1 MHYID
6 KNTGYTTHHAH
17 ESSLQQ
23 AEPVVKKQYLV
34 AIGLV
39 IVIAA
44 WMLIPRGDDNHNE
57 RYASSDID
65 RTVNAVADDG
75 PSSASSAADFTV
87 RATRSR
93 VDTYTQTVSVR
104 GRTQGFRL
112 VDIRAE
118 TAGRV
123 TATPA
128 DRGARVQKGDVLCEL
143 ALDSRETDLQEMLSR
158 QEQARLEYQ
167 GGQDLQQRELIS
179 RAALAQLKATYDSAI
194 AAVRRAELALER
206 TKIRAPFTGIVETR
220 AVEVGDYMDMGG
232 QCASLFD
239 DDPML
244 LVGQVPEQEV
254 NKLEIGTR
262 VTGITVTGER
272 LNGELTYL
280 ARAANDIS
288 RSYHIEVR
296 LEPQQTAI
304 RQGISTEILLD
315 ASQIRAHLV
324 PPSSV
329 TLDDAGLLGVK
340 TLNADNEVEFHR
352 VQIVGESTRIDQAGF
367 WVTGLP
373 NEIVLITV
381 GQELVFEGQI
391 VNANFEWSQL

>member
-1 MHYID
+1 M
-6 KNTGYTTHHAH
+6 
-17 ESSLQQ
+17 
-23 AEPVVKKQYLV
+23 KKQYLV

-39 IVIAA
+39 ILIAA
-44 WMLIPRGDDNHNE
+44 WMLVPRGDGDRDE
-57 RYASSDID
+57 RYASADLD
-65 RTVNAVADDG
+65 RTVSAIADDG
-75 PSSASSAADFTV
+75 SAVSSAADFTV

-104 GRTQGFRL
+104 GRTQAFRL

-123 TATPA
+123 IATPVA
-128 DRGARVQKGDVLCEL
+128 RGARVEKGDILCEI
-143 ALDSRETDLQEMLSR
+143 AVDARETDLQEAISR
-158 QEQARLEYQ
+158 QEQARLEFE
-167 GGQDLQQRELIS
+167 GGEDLFERELIS
-179 RAALAQLKATYDSAI
+179 RSALAQLRTTYDAAI

-206 TKIRAPFTGIVETR
+206 TRIRAPFTGIVETR

-244 LVGQVPEQEV
+244 LVGQVPEQDV
-254 NKLEIGTR
+254 NKLELGTR
-262 VTGITVTGER
+262 VTGIMVTGER
-272 LNGELTYL
+272 INGQLTYL
-280 ARAANDIS
+280 ARAADPVS
-288 RSYHIEVR
+288 RSYRIEVR
-296 LEPQQTAI
+296 LDPQQIPI

-315 ASQIRAHLV
+315 AAQIRAHLV

-329 TLDDAGLLGVK
+329 TLDDAGLMGVK
-340 TLNADNEVEFHR
+340 TLNSDNEVEFHR
-352 VQIVGESTRIDQAGF
+352 VQIVGESTRIDESGF

-373 NEIVLITV
+373 DEVVLITV

-391 VNANFEWSQL
+391 VNVNFDWSQL

>member
-1 MHYID
+1 M
-6 KNTGYTTHHAH
+6 
-17 ESSLQQ
+17 
-23 AEPVVKKQYLV
+23 KKQYLV

-44 WMLIPRGDDNHNE
+44 WMLIPRGDGDRDE
-57 RYASSDID
+57 RYASGDID
-65 RTVNAVADDG
+65 RTVAAIADDG
-75 PSSASSAADFTV
+75 SSAASSAADFTV
-87 RATRSR
+87 RAKRSR

-104 GRTQGFRL
+104 GRTQAFRL
-112 VDIRAE
+112 VDVRAE

-123 TATPA
+123 VGTPA
-128 DRGARVQKGDVLCEL
+128 ARGARVQEGDVLCEI
-143 ALDSRETDLQEMLSR
+143 AVDSRDTDLQEALSR

-167 GGQDLQQRELIS
+167 GGQDLFQRELIS
-179 RAALAQLKATYDSAI
+179 RSALAQLKTTYDAAI

-206 TKIRAPFTGIVETR
+206 TRIRAPFTGIVETR

-239 DDPML
+239 DNPML

-254 NKLEIGTR
+254 SKLDIGTR
-262 VTGITVTGER
+262 VTGIMVTGER
-272 LNGELTYL
+272 INGELTYL
-280 ARAANDIS
+280 ARAADPVS
-288 RSYHIEVR
+288 RSYRIEVR
-296 LEPQQTAI
+296 LDPQQKPL

-315 ASQIRAHLV
+315 AAQIRAHLV

-329 TLDDAGLLGVK
+329 TLDDSGLLGVK
-340 TLNADNEVEFHR
+340 TLNRDNEVEFHR
-352 VQIVGESTRIDQAGF
+352 VQIVGESTRIDESGF

-373 NEIVLITV
+373 DEVTLITV

-391 VNANFEWSQL
+391 VNANFDWSQL

>member
-1 MHYID
+1 M
-6 KNTGYTTHHAH
+6 
-17 ESSLQQ
+17 
-23 AEPVVKKQYLV
+23 KKQYLV

-44 WMLIPRGDDNHNE
+44 WMLIPRGDGDREE
-57 RYASSDID
+57 RYASADTD
-65 RTVNAVADDG
+65 RTVAAIADDG
-75 PSSASSAADFTV
+75 SSAVSSAADFTV
-87 RATRSR
+87 RAKRSR

-104 GRTQGFRL
+104 GRTQAFRL
-112 VDIRAE
+112 VDVRAE

-123 TATPA
+123 VGTPA
-128 DRGARVQKGDVLCEL
+128 ARGARVQEGDVLCEI
-143 ALDSRETDLQEMLSR
+143 AVDTRETDLQEALSR

-167 GGQDLQQRELIS
+167 GGEDLFQRELIS
-179 RAALAQLKATYDSAI
+179 RSALAQLRTTYDAAI
-194 AAVRRAELALER
+194 AAVRRAELTLER

-239 DDPML
+239 DNPML

-254 NKLEIGTR
+254 SKLDVGTR
-262 VTGITVTGER
+262 VTGIMVTGER
-272 LNGELTYL
+272 INGELTYL
-280 ARAANDIS
+280 ARAADPVS
-288 RSYHIEVR
+288 RSYRIEVR
-296 LEPQQTAI
+296 LDSQQKPI

-315 ASQIRAHLV
+315 AAQIRAHLV

-329 TLDDAGLLGVK
+329 TLDDSGLLGVK
-340 TLNADNEVEFHR
+340 TLNRDNEVEFHR
-352 VQIVGESTRIDQAGF
+352 VQIVGESTRIDESGF

-373 NEIVLITV
+373 DEVTLITV

-391 VNANFEWSQL
+391 VNANFDWSQL

>member
-1 MHYID
+1 
-6 KNTGYTTHHAH
+6 
-17 ESSLQQ
+17 
-23 AEPVVKKQYLV
+23 VKKQYLV

-39 IVIAA
+39 ILIAA
-44 WMLIPRGDDNHNE
+44 WMLVPRNDSDRDE
-57 RYASSDID
+57 RYASADID
-65 RTVNAVADDG
+65 RTVSAVTDDG
-75 PSSASSAADFTV
+75 SSAASSAADFTV

-104 GRTQGFRL
+104 GRTQAFRL

-123 TATPA
+123 VATPVA
-128 DRGARVQKGDVLCEL
+128 RGARVDKGDILCEI
-143 ALDSRETDLQEMLSR
+143 AVDTRETDLQEARSR
-158 QEQARLEYQ
+158 EEQARLEYQ
-167 GGQDLQQRELIS
+167 GGEDLFTRELIS
-179 RAALAQLKATYDSAI
+179 RSALAQLRTTYDAAI

-206 TKIRAPFTGIVETR
+206 TRIRAPFAGIVETR

-244 LVGQVPEQEV
+244 LVGQVPEQDV
-254 NKLEIGTR
+254 NKLALGAR
-262 VTGITVTGER
+262 VTGIMVTGER
-272 LNGELTYL
+272 INGELTYL
-280 ARAANDIS
+280 ARAADPIS
-288 RSYHIEVR
+288 RSYRIEVR
-296 LEPQQTAI
+296 LEPQQTPI

-329 TLDDAGLLGVK
+329 TLDDAGLMGVK
-340 TLNADNEVEFHR
+340 TLNSDNEVEFHR
-352 VQIVGESTRIDQAGF
+352 VRIVGESTRIDESGF

-373 NEIVLITV
+373 DEVVLITV

-391 VNANFEWSQL
+391 VNANFDWSQL